1 MGEVNPGLV
10 IAFIVAVVTVVAH
23 TGALF
28 YWGGSLTTKVKELDR
43 RVTKIE
49 RP

>member
-1 MGEVNPGLV
+1 MGDVSPGIV
-10 IAFIVAVVTVVAH
+10 VAFIVAVVTVVAH

-43 RVTKIE
+43 RVTQIE
-49 RP
+49 RD